1 MKKRYKDSMAGIF
14 LFVVGTI
21 YFIYSFQIQ
30 QATDVGARTLPQF
43 LGMLLIILSV
53 ILFAKGLLAGEQAK
67 ADKQDE
73 AHGEQPNYLR
83 VLLTFILLALF
94 VAILKPVGFC
104 VSSFIYL
111 FLQMMLLVRKENR
124 SNQVLLKVILI
135 ALVVSVSLTLI
146 FVKGFSI
153 MLPPGITEFLY

>member
-1 MKKRYKDSMAGIF
+1 MEKRYKDSMAGVF
-14 LFVVGTI
+14 LFVVGI
-21 YFIYSFQIQ
+21 VYFIYSFQIQ
-30 QATDVGARTLPQF
+30 QTTGVGARTLPQF
-43 LGMLLIILSV
+43 LGIMLIILSV
-53 ILFAKGLLAGEQAK
+53 ILFIKGLLAGEQAK

-73 AHGEQPNYLR
+73 AHGEKPNYLR